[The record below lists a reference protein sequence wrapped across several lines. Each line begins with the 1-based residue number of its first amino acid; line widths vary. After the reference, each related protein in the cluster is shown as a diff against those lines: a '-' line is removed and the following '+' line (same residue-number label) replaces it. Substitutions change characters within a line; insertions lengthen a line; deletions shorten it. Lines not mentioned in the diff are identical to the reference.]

1 MTTRKSGTRSRRR
14 RWSAGEKAQHLAAF
28 LRSEESARVFCA
40 RVGVPTSTFA
50 RWRRAARVRPA
61 AAKTRSSR
69 FARVQVVPAAATT
82 SVTPLVVIRAAHGV
96 ALEIA
101 GLDVATLVA
110 VLRGVTREPAA

>member
-28 LRSEESARVFCA
+28 RRSEESVRVFCA

-50 RWRRAARVRPA
+50 LWLRAARGRPA
-61 AAKTRSSR
+61 AAKTPSR
-69 FARVQVVPAAATT
+69 FARVQVVPAAAAP

-96 ALEIA
+96 ALEVA

-110 VLRGVTREPAA
+110 VLRGVTREPGA